1 MLSRLGDCHGTMG
14 CRLGSAFL
22 DGVLACGQAH
32 GCPIARTCGGSSLA
46 HASWL
51 HSQLWSR
58 NFTYPRRRTTSPSK
72 RNCRPCKLMCYLI
85 LCLFKLISL

>member
-32 GCPIARTCGGSSLA
+32 GRVLLRVLVVVSASHMRHGYIRSYGAATSRTHDAGQHHQAKGIVGLVS
-46 HASWL
+46 
-51 HSQLWSR
+51 
-58 NFTYPRRRTTSPSK
+58 
-72 RNCRPCKLMCYLI
+72 
-85 LCLFKLISL
+85 